1 MLIVEN
7 PAMMYSVR
15 AWYFMWGDRQIL
27 KSLVLH
33 MRGDRQILKCKWNRI
48 STYSLLRREEL

>member
-15 AWYFMWGDRQIL
+15 PWYFMWGDRQIL

-33 MRGDRQILKCKWNRI
+33 EGR
-48 STYSLLRREEL
+48 

>member
-15 AWYFMWGDRQIL
+15 PWYFMWG
-27 KSLVLH
+27 
-33 MRGDRQILKCKWNRI
+33 GRQILKCNWNRI
-48 STYSLLRREEL
+48 STYSLLRSEEN